1 MALSMNMGETKVPP
15 FYLLGDSM
23 EAIKPER
30 LPKHVAIIMDG
41 NGRWA
46 KKRNLLR
53 AKGHIE
59 GVKRVEEITDYANE
73 IGIKAMT
80 LFTFSTEN
88 WNRPKTEVE
97 LLMRILATVLERKIN
112 KLIDSNIK
120 FRTIGRREK
129 VPSRLV
135 SMIDNVIEKTKNNTG
150 LIMNL
155 AFNYGS
161 RLEIIDAI
169 KAIAQEVKGGE
180 LNIEDINEET
190 VGQHLYT
197 KDLMDPDLL
206 IRTSGEMRISNFLLW
221 QLSYAE
227 FYFSEKFWPDFTTDE
242 FNKALISFQQRDRRF
257 GAINEEAHT

>member
-1 MALSMNMGETKVPP
+1 MNVGDTKDPP

-23 EAIKPER
+23 DAIKSER

-46 KKRNLLR
+46 KQRNLLR

-59 GVKRVEEITDYANE
+59 GVKRVEEITDYAND

-80 LFTFSTEN
+80 LYTFSTEN

-97 LLMRILATVLERKIN
+97 LLMRILKTVLERKIN
-112 KLIDSNIK
+112 KLIDTNIK

-129 VPSRLV
+129 IPGTLI

-169 KAIAQEVKGGE
+169 KSIAQKVKSGT
-180 LNIEDINEET
+180 LQIEDIDEQT
-190 VGQHLYT
+190 VSDHLYT

-206 IRTSGEMRISNFLLW
+206 IRTSGEIRISNFLLW

-227 FYFSEKFWPDFTTDE
+227 FYFSEKFWPDFTTAE
-242 FNKALISFQQRDRRF
+242 FNKALVAFANRERRF
-257 GAINEEAHT
+257 GGIKEEAHS

>member
-1 MALSMNMGETKVPP
+1 MWGIRKGPP
-15 FYLLGDSM
+15 FYLVGENM
-23 EAIKPER
+23 EAVNLER
-30 LPKHVAIIMDG
+30 LPKHVALIMDG

-46 KKRNLLR
+46 KQRNLLR

-80 LFTFSTEN
+80 LYTFSTEN

-112 KLIDSNIK
+112 KLIDTNIK
-120 FRTIGRREK
+120 FQTIGRREK
-129 VPSRLV
+129 IPNTLI
-135 SMIDNVIEKTKNNTG
+135 SMIDNVVEKTKHNTG

-161 RLEIIDAI
+161 RVEIIDAI
-169 KAIAQEVKGGE
+169 KAIALKVKSGT
-180 LNIEDINEET
+180 LNLEDIDEAT
-190 VGQHLYT
+190 VSRHLYT

-227 FYFSEKFWPDFTTDE
+227 FYFSDKFWPDFTIDE
-242 FNKALISFQQRDRRF
+242 FNKALIAFSNRDRRF
-257 GAINEEAHT
+257 GAINEEA